1 MVSFDLT
8 YVLFLLIICLFVSRI
23 TNWPRTHYIAK
34 HDFGSL
40 FRLLLSAGVYGA
52 GVDSR
57 ASHSSLGTSPKPSIV
72 PLNTAI
78 IQPFCSRSIDGKFGC
93 FNILNTQSQV
103 QPKRRVSS
111 EATVLNVHDGT

>member
-1 MVSFDLT
+1 MFCFYLLSVC
-8 YVLFLLIICLFVSRI
+8 LFLNVRQVSRI

-34 HDFGSL
+34 HDFWKSVP
-40 FRLLLSAGVYGA
+40 LLSAGAYGA

-57 ASHSSLGTSPKPSIV
+57 ASHSSLGTPPKPSIV

-78 IQPFCSRSIDGKFGC
+78 IEPFCSRSIDGKFGC

-103 QPKRRVSS
+103 WSKRRVSS
-111 EATVLNVHDGT
+111 AAAVLNVHDGT

>member
-1 MVSFDLT
+1 MT
-8 YVLFLLIICLFVSRI
+8 
-23 TNWPRTHYIAK
+23 
-34 HDFGSL
+34 FGSL
-40 FRLLLSAGVYGA
+40 FCLLLSAGVSGA

-57 ASHSSLGTSPKPSIV
+57 ASHSSLGTPPKPSIV

-93 FNILNTQSQV
+93 FNILNTQNQV